1 MKRIEIACIDL
12 ICGLLLIGSLE
23 AQVNSNP
30 PIEYISPVPGSALN
44 MPRTNIIIRANA
56 PVDQMTLQT
65 SGVISVIGS
74 KSGVHYGRMILSDDT
89 RTVVFV
95 PDAPFTEGEQ
105 VGVNVGSGLKMMSG
119 LGFTPKKFN
128 FMVTPKV
135 VKAPLSL
142 QISEGLAPFSAH
154 FVPAANTLITK
165 DSLLPANFPNLNIL
179 TDSTTA
185 PGYLFISNFGWTASV
200 NSTPYLMIVD
210 NSGHPVFYRALEGSS
225 TDFNLQPNGHLTY
238 FDRIAQVFYEL
249 DSSYSTVNS
258 YMCGNG
264 YATDLH
270 ELRILPNGHVL
281 LMGDDYQTVDMSKVV
296 PNGDTAATVAGLIL
310 QELDNEKNVVFQW
323 RSWDHFQITDAT
335 HEVLTAA
342 TIDYDHGNSLELDGD
357 GNIILSNR
365 HMDEITKINRST
377 GDIIWRMGGKNN
389 QFTFI
394 NDSIGYSHQHAV
406 RRLPNGNFTV
416 FDNGNFH
423 VPQFSRALEY
433 QLDEVNKTA
442 TLVWQ
447 YRNTPDQFSL
457 AMGYVQRLSNGNT
470 LIGWGDSSPSVTEV
484 TSDGRKVFEL
494 ALPDQVVSYRAYRY
508 QWNVQSS
515 ITGVVAKGA
524 GSLVPAVMTL
534 NENYPNPFNPATKIS
549 FSLPATGDATLKV
562 YNVLGQEVATLVNGV
577 VKGGVEQTV
586 SFDASALASGVYY
599 CRLQSGQKAETRKMV
614 LLK

>member
-1 MKRIEIACIDL
+1 MEIACLDL
-12 ICGLLLIGSLE
+12 LCGLLLIGSLE
-23 AQVNSNP
+23 AQVQSNSL
-30 PIEYISPVPGSALN
+30 IEYISPVPGSSLN
-44 MPRTNIIIRANA
+44 MPRTNIIIKANE
-56 PVDQMTLQT
+56 PVDQLTLRT
-65 SGVISVIGS
+65 SGVISVSGS
-74 KSGVHYGRMILSDDT
+74 KSGVHYGRLALSDDT

-95 PDAPFTEGEQ
+95 PDVPFTEGEQ
-105 VGVNVGSGLKMMSG
+105 VSVNVGDGLKLMSG
-119 LGFTPKKFN
+119 IGITPMKFS
-128 FMVTPKV
+128 FMVTLKV

-142 QISEGLAPFSAH
+142 QISEGLAPSSAH
-154 FVPAANTLITK
+154 FVSTPNTFSTE
-165 DSLLPANFPNLNIL
+165 DSLLPANFPNLSIL

-185 PGYLFISNFGWTASV
+185 PGYLFISNFGWTANV
-200 NSTPYLMIVD
+200 TSTPYLMIID
-210 NSGHPVFYRALEGSS
+210 NFGHPVFYRALQGSS

-238 FDRIAQVFYEL
+238 FDRIASVFYEL

-258 YMCGNG
+258 YVCGNG

-270 ELRILPNGHVL
+270 ELRILPNGHAL
-281 LMGDDYQTVDMSKVV
+281 LMGDDYQIVDMSKLV
-296 PNGDTAATVAGLIL
+296 PNGDTAATVAGLII
-310 QELDNEKNVVFQW
+310 QELDNEKDVVFQW

-335 HEVLTAA
+335 HEDLTAA

-377 GDIIWRMGGKNN
+377 GDIMWRMGGKNN

-394 NDSIGYSHQHAV
+394 DDSIAYSHQHAV

-433 QLDEVNKTA
+433 QVDEVNKTA

-470 LIGWGDSSPSVTEV
+470 LIGWGDSSPAVTEV
-484 TSDGRKVFEL
+484 TSDGRKVFEM

-508 QWNVQSS
+508 QWNVPGST
-515 ITGVVAKGA
+515 TGVVAKGA
-524 GSLVPAVMTL
+524 SSPVPAVMTL
-534 NENYPNPFNPATKIS
+534 NENYPNPFNPSTKIS
-549 FSLPATGDATLKV
+549 FSLPSTGNVTLKI

-577 VKGGVEQTV
+577 VRGGEEQTV
-586 SFDASALASGVYY
+586 SFDGSTLASGVYY
-599 CRLQSGQKAETRKMV
+599 CRLQSGQKAEIRKMI
-614 LLK
+614 LLR